1 MRNQECSPSITGDET
16 KMRNIQLSSDGNF
29 LYVGGNTG
37 DDINKYSLTTPYNIT
52 SISLETSY
60 SISAQTGDMR
70 GFIFSSNFT
79 KLYVTGDNGDTD
91 DVIYEYD
98 VDCAGTITCLD
109 ASTNTDVKAII
120 EANVETAKRIIR
132 NNTLSIFHRTEWPV
146 SYTHLT
152 LPTSRSV

>member
-37 DDINKYSLTTPYNIT
+37 DDINKYSLSTPYNIT
-52 SISLETSY
+52 SISLETSF
-60 SISAQTGDMR
+60 SISAQTGEMR

-98 VDCAGTITCLD
+98 VDCAGTCL
-109 ASTNTDVKAII
+109 
-120 EANVETAKRIIR
+120 
-132 NNTLSIFHRTEWPV
+132 L
-146 SYTHLT
+146 YTSPSPRDT
-152 LPTSRSV
+152 VTSRMPSSA